1 MMIFEETSRSLFP
14 ADLFV
19 QPGDQPPIIKEDL
32 TQAMLGLYRGS
43 GIFAHENPVRQA
55 VDRIEKLAPQWFH
68 PMHGGSFSSE
78 LASRFYKAL
87 RDEPFAYSNVLLG
100 RTIS

>member
-19 QPGDQPPIIKEDL
+19 QPGDQPPIITEDL

-43 GIFAHENPVRQA
+43 GIFHA
-55 VDRIEKLAPQWFH
+55 
-68 PMHGGSFSSE
+68 
-78 LASRFYKAL
+78 
-87 RDEPFAYSNVLLG
+87 
-100 RTIS
+100 